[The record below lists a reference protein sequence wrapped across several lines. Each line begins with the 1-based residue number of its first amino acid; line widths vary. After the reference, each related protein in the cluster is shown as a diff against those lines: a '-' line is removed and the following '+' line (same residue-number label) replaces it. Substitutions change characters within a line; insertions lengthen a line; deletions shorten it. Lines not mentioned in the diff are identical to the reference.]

1 LHLHTGI
8 LLVLLNKSSNF
19 KARFKLNLKF
29 ENWRNELNKKET
41 ERPHWADFFSPV
53 AHLLLFPSLHRADP
67 TLLSKPSRPIIPTAF
82 SFSPMCM
89 ARGPRVVSFVL
100 FKQPTA
106 FSAMD

>member
-1 LHLHTGI
+1 
-8 LLVLLNKSSNF
+8 LVLLNKSLNF

-29 ENWRNELNKKET
+29 ENWRNELKKRNRKT
-41 ERPHWADFFSPV
+41 SLGRFLFPS
-53 AHLLLFPSLHRADP
+53 AHLFLFPSLHRADP
-67 TLLSKPSRPIIPTAF
+67 TLLSKPSWPIIPTTF
-82 SFSPMCM
+82 SFSPVCM